1 MHKAK
6 KEISQAVKK
15 IDVLIEVL
23 DARLPASSE
32 NPVVRKIRQGL
43 DKPCI
48 KILNKSDLAD
58 PAVTE
63 LWLAHFNAQE
73 GVTALA
79 LSADR
84 KAEVNGIPDLCRKF
98 VTVSAARTLK
108 AMVVGIPNVGKS
120 TLINTLAGRKVAKVG
135 DKPAVTRQQQRIALK
150 NRVDLFD
157 TPGILWPKQDDADA
171 AFRLAATGA
180 IGDKAMD
187 HQEVAWFAA
196 GHLLKHYGAMLKERY
211 NIDELTDDPLFL
223 LEEIGRRRGCLR
235 RGGVVDLHKASEIFL
250 NELKGGKIGRISME
264 VPSEEAVPEES
275 AREEEV

>member
-6 KEISQAVKK
+6 KEISEAVKK

-32 NPVVRKIRQGL
+32 NPVIHLIRTRNQL
-43 DKPCI
+43 PCI

-63 LWLAHFNAQE
+63 LWLKHLGAE
-73 GVTALA
+73 ERVTALA

-84 KAEVNGIPDLCRKF
+84 KGEVSGIPDLCRKF
-98 VTVSAARTLK
+98 VTVSGTRPLR

-135 DKPAVTRQQQRIALK
+135 DKPAVTRHQQRIMLK
-150 NRVDLFD
+150 NKVDLFD

-171 AFRLAATGA
+171 SFRLAATGA
-180 IGDKAMD
+180 IGDAAMD

-196 GHLLKHYGAMLKERY
+196 GHLLAHYGPLLKERY
-211 NIDELTDDPLFL
+211 GIEELTDDPLFL

-235 RGGVVDLHKASEIFL
+235 RGGVVDLHQASAIFL

-264 VPSEEAVPEES
+264 LP
-275 AREEEV
+275 REEEADAEGESER

>member
-32 NPVVRKIRQGL
+32 NPVVQKIRQN
-43 DKPCI
+43 KPCI